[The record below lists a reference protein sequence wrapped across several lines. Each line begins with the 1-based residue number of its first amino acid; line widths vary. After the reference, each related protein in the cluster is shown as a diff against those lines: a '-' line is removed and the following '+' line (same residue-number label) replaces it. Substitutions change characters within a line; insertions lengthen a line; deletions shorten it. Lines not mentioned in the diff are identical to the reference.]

1 MKELMMRR
9 EQPEFWKVGEL
20 AKKTGITIRALH
32 HYDQIGL
39 LKPTYHTESAHRLYS
54 RGDLE
59 KLQQIVAMRHFGF
72 SLEQIRDF
80 LDHPDTSPRRTLGNL
95 RQNIQHQIDD
105 LLELMKRL
113 DAAEGALA
121 RGGNITS
128 QALIELIEGITMLE
142 KYMTPEQLKR
152 SEEIEKSI
160 TPQQLE
166 QAKVE
171 WPPLIR
177 EVQAELDR
185 GTPPSDPKV
194 KALAL
199 RWNRLVNLKTGGDP
213 GLSASHWEA
222 FQKEPSFGA
231 WVAKTMGSPGA
242 DVPKLIAYMRA
253 ANSYST
259 PTA

>member
-32 HYDQIGL
+32 HYDEIGL
-39 LKPTYHTESAHRLYS
+39 LKPTYHTERAHRLYS

-72 SLEQIRDF
+72 SLEQIRNV
-80 LDHPDTSPRRTLGNL
+80 LDHPDSSPRRTLSDL
-95 RQNIQHQIDD
+95 RQNFQHRIDN
-105 LLELMKRL
+105 LLELRKRL
-113 DAAEGALA
+113 DAADGSLA

-128 QALIELIEGITMLE
+128 QALIEMIEAITIFE
-142 KYMTPEQLKR
+142 KYMTPDQLKR
-152 SEEIEKSI
+152 AEEIEKSI
-160 TPQQLE
+160 TPEQLE

-171 WPPLIR
+171 WPTLIR
-177 EVQAELDR
+177 EIQAELDR

-194 KALAL
+194 KALSL
-199 RWNRLVNLKTGGDP
+199 RWNRLANPKTGGDP
-213 GLSASHWEA
+213 GLSASYREA

-231 WVAKTMGSPGA
+231 WVSKTLGIPGA
-242 DVPKLIAYMRA
+242 NFPKLIAYMRA

-259 PTA
+259 PTG